1 MFIRSC
7 WHRLPAAM
15 LAAALA
21 LPAQAEE
28 LSDAKRLDILKL
40 QQLSGAKTLGQQST
54 QRMLERMLE
63 QLRRN
68 QPSLPERAIQAV
80 RRELEAFVEENFFA
94 DGGLI
99 DQQAPIYHE
108 HFTHEEIHQ
117 LIGFYESPIGRK
129 LAQEQPAIS
138 LEAMKFIESSLAQL
152 LPQLHSRISA
162 ALKKEGIGAPAR

>member
-1 MFIRSC
+1 MSTRNWLHC
-7 WHRLPAAM
+7 LLAAM

-21 LPAQAEE
+21 LPATAEE

-40 QQLSGAKTLGQQST
+40 QQLSGAKRIGQQTT

-63 QLRRN
+63 QLRRA
-68 QPSLPERAIQAV
+68 QPSLPERAMQAV
-80 RRELEAFVEENFFA
+80 RQELEAFVEEKFFA

-99 DQQAPIYHE
+99 DQQAPIYHS
-108 HFTHEEIHQ
+108 HFTHEEIRA

-138 LEAMKFIESSLAQL
+138 VEVMKFTESSVAQL
-152 LPQLHSRISA
+152 LPQLHSRLSA
-162 ALKKEGIGAPAR
+162 ALKKEGIGTPAR